1 MLEITSLEEEH
12 LEEAAS
18 LVSRRYA
25 GLREVEPR
33 LPRHLSETSR
43 LLPLLRGILAAS
55 GHGVAARQGPRLVG
69 FLTGWQ
75 MDSFRG
81 RRSIYSPEWA
91 NAARQGDSQ
100 YIYEEMYGRVAADW
114 VGSGCLA
121 HYLSLLPSDRG
132 ALEALRGLG
141 FGMLAI
147 DALRGL
153 DALPAARAEV
163 DIRRAEMEDLD
174 AVLALDEGLWRHM
187 RSTPSFQP
195 VERRGRNHYEK
206 WLENPERVI
215 WLAGWGGE
223 PAAFMSLGPANED
236 VCTIIRDPGTTS
248 IYGAYTREGVRGLGI
263 ATALLTHALR
273 WARSAG
279 YERCAVDWESMNL
292 EGRRFWLRH
301 FRPVCYS
308 LLRRI
313 DESAVGPACSAPC
326 AR

>member
-1 MLEITSLEEEH
+1 MLEITSLGVEH

-18 LVSRRYA
+18 LVSRRYDT
-25 GLREVEPR
+25 LCEVEPR
-33 LPRHLSETSR
+33 LPQHLSETPR
-43 LLPLLRGILAAS
+43 LLPLLRGILAGS
-55 GHGVAARQGPRLVG
+55 RRGVAAKQGARLVG

-91 NAARQGDSQ
+91 SAARAEDSQ
-100 YIYEEMYGRVAADW
+100 YIYEEMYRRVAADW

-121 HYLSLLPSDRG
+121 HYVSLLPSDRG
-132 ALEALRGLG
+132 ALAALHGLG

-153 DALPAARAEV
+153 DALPEARADV

-174 AVLALDEGLWRHM
+174 AVLALDEGLWEHM

-195 VERRGRNHYEK
+195 VERRGRSHFAK

-215 WLAGWGGE
+215 WLAGWKGE
-223 PAAFMSLGPANED
+223 PVAFMSLGPANED
-236 VCTIIRDPGTTS
+236 VCTIIRDSGTTS
-248 IYGAYTREGVRGLGI
+248 IYSAYTRAGARCRGI
-263 ATALLTHALR
+263 ATALLAHALR

-292 EGRRFWLRH
+292 EGGRFWLRH

-313 DESAVGPACSAPC
+313 DENAVGPP
-326 AR
+326 